1 MSSLPLP
8 LRFSPVPEIMTYFQK
23 FVTLPEA
30 LVESEYDNQK
40 MSEEVIPNVSLPL
53 YMFFIN

>member
-1 MSSLPLP
+1 
-8 LRFSPVPEIMTYFQK
+8 MTYFQK